1 MSICKLIMMLLS
13 SHAFIFL
20 VNYEKTLTLHIA
32 RPF

>member
-1 MSICKLIMMLLS
+1 MLLS

-20 VNYEKTLTLHIA
+20 VNYEKALTLHIA

>member
-1 MSICKLIMMLLS
+1 MLLS

-20 VNYEKTLTLHIA
+20 ANYEKALTLHIA

>member
-1 MSICKLIMMLLS
+1 MLLS